1 MLQFYEFTLPFHSVF
16 KTGAGDFLQRS
27 GILIHFRDQS
37 THILAEASPLPG
49 FSRESLGE
57 VKKLCISYKE
67 DIDHFLLSDFSV
79 SRLRSFLENL
89 PAVPSFQ
96 FALSYLGLEIIS
108 ERRKVPFHLLLQRPF
123 KRNLKV
129 NDVIGAGDI
138 NHIQSK
144 IEEGMERGINTFKI
158 KAPYPVEQLAED
170 LEQVHKKFPG
180 IKFRLDANQT
190 WPVQKLDEISSLF
203 VNLPVEYIEEPVSTF
218 GPEKLSD
225 IISACRIPIALDE
238 SISSLSMV
246 GSALKNYPETTLI
259 IKPSLFGNLFDL
271 IETISR
277 FSTLLSNI
285 IITTTIEARIGR
297 SMIASIAS
305 VTGDPEKAHGL
316 NTGHLLRYDLLDD
329 FTISEGVLEL
339 PESGR
344 WKHSPADINT
354 NLLNR
359 FS

>member
-1 MLQFYEFTLPFHSVF
+1 MLQFYEFTLPFRSVF

-27 GILIHFRDQS
+27 GTLIHFSDHS
-37 THILAEASPLPG
+37 TQILAEASPLPG
-49 FSRESLGE
+49 FSRESLAD
-57 VKKLCISYKE
+57 VKESCTRYKV

-79 SRLRSFLENL
+79 ARLRSFLQTL
-89 PAVPSFQ
+89 PDIPSFQ

-108 ERRKVPFHLLLQRPF
+108 ERRQVPFHVLLERPF
-123 KRNLKV
+123 TRNLKV
-129 NDVIGAGDI
+129 NVVIGGGDM
-138 NHIQSK
+138 QQVKSK
-144 IEEGMERGINTFKI
+144 IEKGVKKGFNTFKI
-158 KAPYPVEQLAED
+158 KAPHPAEPLAKKLEQLYI
-170 LEQVHKKFPG
+170 KFPG

-190 WPVQKLDEISSLF
+190 WPVQKLDQISSLF
-203 VNLPVEYIEEPVSTF
+203 SGLPVEYIEEPVSTF

-238 SISSLSMV
+238 SINSLSMV

-271 IETISR
+271 IETICR
-277 FSTLLSNI
+277 FSTPLSNI

-305 VTGDPEKAHGL
+305 VIGDPQAAHGL

-339 PESGR
+339 PESGS
-344 WKHSPADINT
+344 WKHSPAKINS
-354 NLLNR
+354 NLLNG